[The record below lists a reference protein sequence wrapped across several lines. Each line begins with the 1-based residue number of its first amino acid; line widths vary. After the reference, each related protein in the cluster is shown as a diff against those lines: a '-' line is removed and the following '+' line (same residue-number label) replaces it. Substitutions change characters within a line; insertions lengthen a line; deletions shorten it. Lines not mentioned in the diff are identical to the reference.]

1 MKKELPET
9 SLEANR
15 MATEEMRNNHRSKI
29 IKALQVLGSAN
40 YEQIA
45 TYLTLEPHAVGRRM
59 KELVLM
65 DIVFKPGTKLPTKS
79 GRDAY
84 VYTLQKAGRKVK
96 TKNIKSL
103 LGNGIS
109 DYSKKLIQT
118 PTLFDDNTLTSITK
132 PKK

>member
-1 MKKELPET
+1 MKKKLPET

-59 KELVLM
+59 KELEGM
-65 DIVFKPGTKLPTKS
+65 DIVFKPGPKHPTKS
-79 GRDAY
+79 GRNAY
-84 VYTLQKAGRKVK
+84 LYTLQEAGRKVENR
-96 TKNIKSL
+96 TEKSL
-103 LGNGIS
+103 PGKSVS
-109 DYSKKLIQT
+109 DFSKEIIKQT
-118 PTLFDDNTLTSITK
+118 SLF
-132 PKK
+132 